1 MGSIPGVTDTN
12 AAVFDNTIAQ
22 TLGIRVIEM
31 SVDRVEME
39 LDIGPHV
46 HQPMGILHGGA
57 SAVIAESAASMG
69 AFMNCDPEKEFAV
82 GLELN
87 ISHLRA
93 KRTGLLRAVATPIR
107 RGRSVHVWKIDLD
120 DEDQKPVA
128 TARCTVLIKKWES
141 REQPKGA

>member
-1 MGSIPGVTDTN
+1 MADTHSV
-12 AAVFDNTIAQ
+12 VFENTIAQ
-22 TLGIRVIEM
+22 TLGIRVLEM
-31 SVDRVEME
+31 GTDKVVME

-57 SAVIAESAASMG
+57 SAVLAESGASMG
-69 AFMNCDPEKEFAV
+69 AFMNCDPAEEYAV

-93 KRTGLLRAVATPIR
+93 KTTGLLRATATPIR
-107 RGRSVHVWKIDLD
+107 KGRSVHVWRIELD
-120 DEDQKPVA
+120 DEEDKPVA

-141 REQPKGA
+141 RREPKGA